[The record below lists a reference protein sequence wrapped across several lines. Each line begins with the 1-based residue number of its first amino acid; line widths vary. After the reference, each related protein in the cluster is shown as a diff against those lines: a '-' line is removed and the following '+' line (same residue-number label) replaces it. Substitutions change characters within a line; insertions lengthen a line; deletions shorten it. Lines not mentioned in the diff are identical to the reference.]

1 MEGQW
6 FFSRHMTEPLVQFF
20 HPEIHIWVNMN
31 HKASIQVGAF
41 DLLINIGYVIH
52 ADEEHKTSI
61 GEKRLYPDGFETLL
75 FEHRFYMTENDREEM
90 HLLLQRAEAMRNG
103 KPMQEISFQYWSAA
117 VAKARYLPIIMPGEL
132 VSPELARIG
141 VSS

>member
-6 FFSRHMTEPLVQFF
+6 FFSRHMAEPVVQFF

-31 HKASIQVGAF
+31 HKASVQVGAF
-41 DLLINIGYVIH
+41 DLLINVGYVVH

-75 FEHRFYMTENDREEM
+75 YEHRFYMTEQDREEM
-90 HLLLQRAEAMRNG
+90 LLLLRRAEAMRDG
-103 KPMQEISFQYWSAA
+103 KPMPEIVSQYWAAA
-117 VAKARYLPIIMPGEL
+117 VAKVRHLPIILPGEL
-132 VSPELARIG
+132 VSPDLARLGI
-141 VSS
+141 SS